1 MPREMSL
8 WSHSNMPSL
17 RNVALV
23 IPVLLVA
30 VTMVGCD
37 GTSANDASEEGRNCS
52 IDTDHLRGGTER
64 GAIEAIS
71 DPAVVGPE
79 DERVS
84 DLRDEDRVIA
94 LLIDGRPLAVPRKL
108 LNQHEIVNLEWAD
121 RSLAVTY
128 CPLTGSSLAFD
139 REKID
144 GAAFDVSGL
153 LFHDNLV
160 MVDARNGESLW
171 PQMSRRATCGPN
183 TGTSLDMVPVLDL
196 QWGHWRSLH
205 PNTRVLP
212 VRVESTESNSST
224 RSREL
229 AQSSPLETSD
239 ADKQSEPS
247 GPVLGLPGF
256 SQAGGGG
263 VEKSST
269 NGIAFS
275 FRDLS
280 TDAGARVIE
289 VSSSRVLFWKEE
301 ARAAMVYESAE
312 DFSVENGEIVDAET
326 GSVWAIDG
334 RAVDG
339 VREGEQLEPVASAY
353 VALGSAWFDFHPDS
367 AVWEE

>member
-1 MPREMSL
+1 MQ
-8 WSHSNMPSL
+8 SL
-17 RNVALV
+17 RNAAHL

-30 VTMVGCD
+30 VTLVGCD
-37 GTSANDASEEGRNCS
+37 GTSTNDASEEGRNCS

-108 LNQHEIVNLEWAD
+108 LNQHEVVNLDWAN

-144 GAAFDVSGL
+144 GAEFDVSGL

-160 MVDARNGESLW
+160 MVDARDGESLW

-183 TGTSLDMVPVLDL
+183 TGTSLDMVPVLDV

-205 PNTRVLP
+205 PDTRVLP
-212 VRVESTESNSST
+212 VRVQSTESS
-224 RSREL
+224 
-229 AQSSPLETSD
+229 SSPAAPAHTQAPSRGTAD
-239 ADKQSEPS
+239 AEKQSEPS

-263 VEKSST
+263 LGKSST
-269 NGIAFS
+269 DGIAFS
-275 FRDLS
+275 FRELS
-280 TDAGARVIE
+280 TDVGARVIE
-289 VSSSRVLFWKEE
+289 VSSNQVLFWKEE
-301 ARAAMVYESAE
+301 ARAAMVYRSSK
-312 DFSVENGEIVDAET
+312 DFSVENGTIVDAET

-339 VREGEQLEPVASAY
+339 VREGERLEPVASAY

-367 AVWEE
+367 AVWEK

>member
-1 MPREMSL
+1 METFLSL
-8 WSHSNMPSL
+8 NSVMQIL
-17 RNVALV
+17 RGSALLF
-23 IPVLLVA
+23 PLLLFA
-30 VTMVGCD
+30 VVSAGCD
-37 GTSANDASEEGRNCS
+37 GTSANEASEDGRNCT

-71 DPAVVGPE
+71 DPAVVGPN
-79 DERVS
+79 DDRVS
-84 DLRDEDRVIA
+84 DLRDDDRVIA
-94 LLIDGRPLAVPRKL
+94 LLVDGRPLAVPRKL
-108 LNQHEIVNLEWAD
+108 LNQHEVVNFEWAN
-121 RSLAVTY
+121 RQLAVTY

-139 REKID
+139 REKVD
-144 GAAFDVSGL
+144 GAEFDVSGL

-160 MVDARNGESLW
+160 MVDARDGESLW

-212 VRVESTESNSST
+212 VRVQSTESNSSPEPPAQT
-224 RSREL
+224 QVSSRGT
-229 AQSSPLETSD
+229 AD
-239 ADKQSEPS
+239 AEKQSEPS

-269 NGIAFS
+269 DGIAFS

-289 VSSSRVLFWKEE
+289 VSSNQVLFWKEE
-301 ARAAMVYESAE
+301 ARAAMVYRSSK
-312 DFSVENGEIVDAET
+312 DFSVENGNIVDAET
-326 GSVWAIDG
+326 GSAWAIDG

-339 VREGEQLEPVASAY
+339 VREGERLEPVASAY
-353 VALGSAWFDFHPDS
+353 VAMGSAWFDFHPDS
-367 AVWEE
+367 AVWEK